1 MWSPRMN
8 ETLNESV
15 LSRKLFE
22 CKSDE
27 QTINICDDFLAEIS
41 EIEKQKE
48 QALYMKA
55 LHLLKVGWSSEAL
68 KVFKTLL
75 KMDVEEWKAEYFYHI
90 GSIHQSNEEY
100 EQAISYFSQSLDV
113 DPKYFKSAYQRA
125 SCYNK
130 IGKDDLAIE
139 DYNKAILLDSKTNQK
154 ALIETPWKAFAT
166 MHNFQRK

>member
-1 MWSPRMN
+1 MN
-8 ETLNESV
+8 ETLNESM
-15 LSRKLFE
+15 LSWKLFD

-75 KMDVEEWKAEYFYHI
+75 KMEVEEWKAEYFYHI
-90 GSIHQSNEEY
+90 GSIH
-100 EQAISYFSQSLDV
+100 
-113 DPKYFKSAYQRA
+113 
-125 SCYNK
+125 
-130 IGKDDLAIE
+130 
-139 DYNKAILLDSKTNQK
+139 
-154 ALIETPWKAFAT
+154 
-166 MHNFQRK
+166 